1 MKSRIHITADRK
13 PFDPEAF
20 AAVLVAAALARLAEE
35 RGREREQSASRK
47 PARRRAG

>member
-1 MKSRIHITADRK
+1 MKSRIRITAVRR

-35 RGREREQSASRK
+35 RGEADQQTPEQEDDDE
-47 PARRRAG
+47 

>member
-1 MKSRIHITADRK
+1 MKPPIRITAVKK

-35 RGREREQSASRK
+35 RAEQDGDESEDRDE
-47 PARRRAG
+47 